1 MPLTPLAIRNNV
13 RLVHGYALYHHT
25 QKRNINKLIV
35 LNNINEKIDKQN
47 QTKQINKQTRLN

>member
-35 LNNINEKIDKQN
+35 LNNINEKIDK
-47 QTKQINKQTRLN
+47 